1 MNNNFEK
8 HIQDYLNKQRDDQIR
23 QASLYALEGGKRFRP
38 EIIFAILKGMDLPEE
53 KGYDA
58 AMALE
63 YIQTYSLIHD
73 DLPAMDDDDLRRG
86 KPSLHKA
93 FREDVAILTGDQL
106 LTDSFRIVSESA
118 EYDSETKVKI
128 IAALSRYAG
137 RDGMIYGQ
145 LLDVTSGNRDL
156 DEDKLYVIHENKT
169 AGLFKI
175 SCLIPMYIAKIDQED
190 YFTRLGSMIGHIFQN
205 QDDLFDVIK
214 TEAEMGKNLSDVRN
228 EKLTAL
234 LFHEPQELKELILQ
248 EFDELENYLK
258 DAPFDASYLLTLL
271 QKLKER

>member
-1 MNNNFEK
+1 MNSNFEK
-8 HIQDYLNKQRDDQIR
+8 HIAEYLNDQRDDQIR
-23 QASLYALEGGKRFRP
+23 QAAAYALEGGKRFRP
-38 EIIFAILKGMDLPEE
+38 EIIFAILKGMNIPEE

-93 FREDVAILTGDQL
+93 FREDIAILTGDEL
-106 LTDSFRIVSESA
+106 LTDSFRIVSESKD
-118 EYDSETKVKI
+118 YDSDTKVKI
-128 IAALSRYAG
+128 IAALSKYAG

-145 LLDVTSGNRDL
+145 LLDVTSDNKDL
-156 DEDKLYVIHENKT
+156 VLNKLDVIHENKT

-175 SCLIPMYIAKIDQED
+175 SCLIPMYIAGMDRED
-190 YFTRLGSMIGHIFQN
+190 YFTKLGSMIGHIFQN

-214 TEAEMGKNLSDVRN
+214 TEEEMGKNLSDIRN

-234 LFHEPQELKELILQ
+234 LFYEPDELKKLIDK
-248 EFDELENYLK
+248 EFEELEAYLK
-258 DAPFDASYLLTLL
+258 DAPFDTSYLMKLL
-271 QKLKER
+271 KKLKER

>member
-248 EFDELENYLK
+248 EFDELENDLK
-258 DAPFDASYLLTLL
+258 DAPFDASYLLKLL

>member
-248 EFDELENYLK
+248 EFDELENDLK